1 MSSRSSSASS
11 ALTLRPLRAAIT
23 RACLRSAGS
32 IATVMFCFAA
42 TKSHQ
47 VQFHVKYVKVATWSI
62 DYRIQPSKRD
72 RFGGQASFVRGP
84 STCLDADHS
93 KDADHVPYESHN
105 EDLILVLWTEP
116 MTFPRGRW
124 KTRWT
129 AIEGLDACKHEER
142 FRIAHILEVVRS
154 RKIGVKPCQRGM
166 LWLNPSD
173 NQGVR
178 FLLPQVQTRKPWIAE
193 K

>member
-42 TKSHQ
+42 TKTHQ
-47 VQFHVKYVKVATWSI
+47 VRFHVKYVKVATWSI
-62 DYRIQPSKRD
+62 DYRIQPSKCD
-72 RFGGQASFVRGP
+72 RFGGQARFVRGP
-84 STCLDADHS
+84 STCLDADRS
-93 KDADHVPYESHN
+93 KDADQVPYESHN
-105 EDLILVLWTEP
+105 EDLILVLDRTDDISP
-116 MTFPRGRW
+116 GRW